1 MFCFLLLLTN
11 ILILPSFLDHYI
23 KLWETKYIY
32 EAVSNSPKATKE
44 LATLKVNSS
53 INCLRFSPCG
63 RYIVAG
69 ASDGTIYLWK
79 NKQPS
84 SNNFELLTSVKGH
97 TKDVQD
103 LAWSPDSKLIVI
115 GGFDGL
121 VLVLEC
127 PDLKTLKIL
136 PIHGTSHVKGVT
148 FDPANRFFAT
158 ASDDKS
164 VKITKINQSLDG
176 TYTFTEEA
184 SITNPFQNSPGTTYY
199 RRCSWSPDGNHI
211 AASNATNGPVSTV
224 TIINRDIWDS
234 DISLVGHDLPTE
246 VASFCPRIF
255 SVDKPIPGNKT
266 AHLANLITV
275 IATTGRDKTLAIW
288 NTSNPRPLLVAHN
301 TAEKSL
307 TDVSWAY
314 DGSKLFVSSLDGT
327 VIVALFE
334 EGELGYVVPMTE
346 NESQLSRYKRKI
358 SNTKD
363 TAITLDDDDD
373 DDEDGNDND
382 ADIEEVKPVL
392 KEPIVE
398 STLPKSESIKK
409 IDSTARNEKDGPGS
423 KTTSDKQKIS
433 FTKEGRKRI
442 APLLL
447 NSSGSVISNP
457 TPTLLETKPDPIEFS
472 EPSSAVPPG
481 GVSML
486 GITNKR
492 KKLELTGAYDNKRLR
507 YDNETHY
514 IRPVSLS
521 FSSELARVRLGVPK
535 IRTFFIRHGDEKDNI
550 LEIRNSGDQEQEPT
564 TVLITCN
571 GDLVFRDF
579 LPKFGHLAT
588 GTGNKFWSVATEDGT
603 IYLYSPTGRR
613 LLPGIVVGTPLSFL
627 ESQNDFLMAITCT
640 GLMYIWNVD
649 TLTAVNSAVSVAPL
663 LDNETSASED
673 SIVKGPCI
681 TQCGVTSKGKA
692 IITLTNGDGF
702 IYSEGMKTWLRVSEA
717 WWAFGSQYWGSSH
730 IEKARGKPKS
740 SEKSDGGV
748 VGLIEHRTNQETMLK
763 AGGRAKLL
771 QRLAKNRM
779 LREGYENF
787 EKCTSTSHLENRVS
801 AAILA
806 ESSEE
811 LRTFLKMYAIR
822 LAAEGLTKKLEELCS
837 ELLGPTVKNSKS
849 VKKWE
854 NTLCGI
860 DKHELLKEII
870 LAVGKYREIQSV
882 IVRYASIIGVLN

>member
-1 MFCFLLLLTN
+1 M
-11 ILILPSFLDHYI
+11 
-23 KLWETKYIY
+23 K
-32 EAVSNSPKATKE
+32 VSA
-44 LATLKVNSS
+44 S
-53 INCLRFSPCG
+53 INCVRFSPCG
-63 RYIVAG
+63 KYIVAG
-69 ASDGTIYLWK
+69 ASDGTVHLWTTE
-79 NKQPS
+79 Q
-84 SNNFELLTSVKGH
+84 FDLVASVKGH
-97 TKDVQD
+97 TKDIQD
-103 LAWSPDSKLIVI
+103 LAWSPDSKLVI
-115 GGFDGL
+115 TGGFDGQ

-127 PDLKTLKIL
+127 PDLKELKSL
-136 PIHGTSHVKGVT
+136 HIHANSHVKGVT

-164 VKITKINQSLDG
+164 VKITKINQNLDG
-176 TYTFTEEA
+176 TYTFQEEA

-255 SVDKPIPGNKT
+255 SVDKPDPKNKT
-266 AHLANLITV
+266 AYLANLITV

-307 TDVSWAY
+307 TDVSWTS

-327 VIVALFE
+327 VIVASFE

-346 NESQLSRYKRKI
+346 NENQLSRYKQKF

-363 TAITLDDDDD
+363 TAITFDDDDD
-373 DDEDGNDND
+373 NENDNQVEKFKTEPKESS
-382 ADIEEVKPVL
+382 IEL
-392 KEPIVE
+392 
-398 STLPKSESIKK
+398 TLPKIEPAKK
-409 IDSTARNEKDGPGS
+409 VETTGRKEKDGQGS
-423 KTTSDKQKIS
+423 KPTFDKQKVS
-433 FTKEGRKRI
+433 FTKDGKKRI

-447 NSSGSVISNP
+447 NSSGPVVSNP
-457 TPTLLETKPDPIEFS
+457 PPTLLETKSDPIEFS
-472 EPSSAVPPG
+472 DPSSEVPLG

-486 GITNKR
+486 GISNKR
-492 KKLELTGAYDNKRLR
+492 KKLELTGIYDNKRLR

-521 FSSELARVRLGVPK
+521 FSSELSRVRLGVPK
-535 IRTFFIRHGDEKDNI
+535 IRTFFISHGDNEDNV

-564 TVLITCN
+564 TVLITSN
-571 GDLVFRDF
+571 GDLIFRDF

-603 IYLYSPTGRR
+603 LYIYSSTGRR

-627 ESQNDFLMAITCT
+627 ESQDSFLMAITCT
-640 GLMYIWNVD
+640 GLMYIWD
-649 TLTAVNSAVSVAPL
+649 IDSLTAVNSAVSVAPL
-663 LDNETSASED
+663 LDNETSATED
-673 SIVKGPCI
+673 GIVKGPCI

-692 IITLTNGDGF
+692 IVTLTNGDGF
-702 IYSEGMKTWLRVSEA
+702 IYNEDMKTWLRISEA

-730 IEKARGKPKS
+730 IDKARGKLKS
-740 SEKSDGGV
+740 NDKTGGGV
-748 VGLIEHRTNQETMLK
+748 IGLIEHRTNQETMLK
-763 AGGRAKLL
+763 TGGRAKLL

-806 ESSEE
+806 ESSDE
-811 LRTFLKMYAIR
+811 LRTFLKMYVVR

-860 DKHELLKEII
+860 DKHELLKEIV

-882 IVRYASIIGVLN
+882 IVKYANIIGVLN